1 MFDAYLMV
9 FLLMFGGGG
18 ALFFIIIGI
27 MSAIPPIIR
36 LIEKINLKIIGEID
50 KMGNINVKEASK
62 KNARNIIIIG
72 IVGIFMALAMLGL
85 SIWFLISQLDAANK
99 ANMSV
104 GPAIGGF
111 IGMLIGI
118 TIFITVGALLYSNAI
133 RNVYIRN
140 TIHNKVDKSKN
151 SNDD

>member
-1 MFDAYLMV
+1 
-9 FLLMFGGGG
+9 
-18 ALFFIIIGI
+18 
-27 MSAIPPIIR
+27 
-36 LIEKINLKIIGEID
+36 
-50 KMGNINVKEASK
+50 
-62 KNARNIIIIG
+62 
-72 IVGIFMALAMLGL
+72 MLGL

-99 ANMSV
+99 ANLSV
-104 GPAIGGF
+104 GPAVGGF

-118 TIFITVGALLYSNAI
+118 ALFITVGALLYSNAI